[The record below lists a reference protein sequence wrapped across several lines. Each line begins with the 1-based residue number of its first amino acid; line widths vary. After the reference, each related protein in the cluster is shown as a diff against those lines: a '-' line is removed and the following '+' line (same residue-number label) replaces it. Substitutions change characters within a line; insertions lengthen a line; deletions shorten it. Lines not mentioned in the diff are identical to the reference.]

1 MDKAVSKRSLPLSTA
16 LFPVPVILATCGDI
30 SGDKNAITLG
40 WVGVASSDPPIITIG
55 VRPTRYS
62 YGLIQRY
69 GDFVLN
75 LPNADQVPILNYCG
89 TVSGRNED
97 KFAKANLTA
106 VKADVVRAPLIAE
119 FAVNIECKVK
129 DRISLGSHDMFI
141 GEVVAVHADPS
152 VVTGNRPD
160 PGKASAIAYGLGRYY
175 ALGDVIERQPL

>member
-1 MDKAVSKRSLPLSTA
+1 MDKAVSKRALAPSTA
-16 LFPVPVILATCGDI
+16 LFPVPTVLATSGDI
-30 SGDKNAITLG
+30 SGDRNAITLG
-40 WVGVASSDPPIITIG
+40 WVGTAASDPPIITIG

-75 LPNADQVPILNYCG
+75 LPNVDQVPVLEYCG

-97 KFAKANLTA
+97 KFAKANLTP

-129 DRISLGSHDMFI
+129 DRVSLGSHDMFI
-141 GEVVAVHADPS
+141 GEVVAVHAAPS
-152 VVTGNRPD
+152 LLTDGRLD
-160 PGKASAIAYGLGRYY
+160 PGKAGAIAYGLGRYY
-175 ALGDVIERQPL
+175 ALGNLIEKRPL